1 MVFRNCAFDRRDYGS
16 EKHLK
21 DLDPTQPVAS
31 TALQARVT
39 KEWQSNA
46 TLKHFFFNMVLNNSV
61 VVNKTPHHDELEVGF
76 FEHGIYNIGN
86 SSFYDITQDQFKEM
100 VAKILYAHL
109 SCFREGITHSYIVN
123 CNSCAD
129 KSVIFHK
136 VCPKKYY
143 IAHYRFIRI
152 VFPIRIPYASIRKRH
167 ETLKQKEE
175 FCPYEAESPDELAII
190 MGK

>member
-16 EKHLK
+16 EKHLVYNFIEVLFLQK

-100 VAKILYAHL
+100 VAKVKNQLPEL
-109 SCFREGITHSYIVN
+109 SRSLFFLFLLLTGYLGGTV
-123 CNSCAD
+123 
-129 KSVIFHK
+129 
-136 VCPKKYY
+136 
-143 IAHYRFIRI
+143 
-152 VFPIRIPYASIRKRH
+152 
-167 ETLKQKEE
+167 E
-175 FCPYEAESPDELAII
+175 FNVYCRDFQ
-190 MGK
+190 